1 MHRDPHQGV
10 CRRACPRGT
19 VHSRARTGL
28 TLTRW
33 HRRSF
38 KVSKDDWPVY
48 KYFPA
53 GGGEPITGPKLEGE
67 FHTWRPVNT
76 ACLPLGF
83 ALGLVFAQ
91 G

>member
-1 MHRDPHQGV
+1 M
-10 CRRACPRGT
+10 
-19 VHSRARTGL
+19 
-28 TLTRW
+28 
-33 HRRSF
+33 
-38 KVSKDDWPVY
+38 SKDDWPVY